1 MLLDKVLSKC
11 PWTLVLLFK
20 LKDLGGEATAF
31 EIAKELGVR
40 TYVVKRGM
48 WWLKKF
54 KAVEEDA
61 SVEPKK
67 FRITVEAIR
76 ALEKIILNRWVK
88 GNTIAILHGNMYYVF
103 ICRSK
108 GIVVKTVPKEI
119 VDNVRLY
126 VMKGVSDINALYE
139 KTGISKPLLSTAL
152 RILRTLSK
160 QP

>member
-54 KAVEEDA
+54 KAVKEDV

-67 FRITVEAIR
+67 FKITVEAIR
-76 ALEKIILNRWVK
+76 ALDKIVLNKWVK
-88 GNTIAILHGNMYYVF
+88 GNTIVVLYGGMFYVF
-103 ICRSK
+103 ICRSREV
-108 GIVVKTVPKEI
+108 VVKTVPRD
-119 VDNVRLY
+119 VVNTVRSY
-126 VMKGVSDINALYE
+126 TMKGIIDVNLLHE
-139 KTGISKPLLSTAL
+139 KTGFSKSLISLAL
-152 RILRTLSK
+152 RVIKTLSG
-160 QP
+160 